1 MNPIRAFSQHPASVG
16 ESYSEHLLHATGFG
30 LRMMFGGLA
39 CLVHGVLPFLFERT
53 GSRTVTRL
61 NDCMVANRHRTLNPI
76 ASDKRLPQ

>member
-1 MNPIRAFSQHPASVG
+1 VNPLRAFSKHPATVG

-39 CLVHGVLPFLFERT
+39 CFVHGVLPFLFERT
-53 GSRTVTRL
+53 GSRTITQL
-61 NDCMVANRHRTLNPI
+61 NDCMVANRRRTLNPS

>member
-1 MNPIRAFSQHPASVG
+1 MNPIRAFSKHPATVG

-39 CLVHGVLPFLFERT
+39 CFVHGVLPFLFERT
-53 GSRTVTRL
+53 GSRTITQL
-61 NDCMVANRHRTLNPI
+61 NDCMVANRRRTLNPS

>member
-1 MNPIRAFSQHPASVG
+1 MNPIRAFSKHPATVG

-39 CLVHGVLPFLFERT
+39 CFVHGVLPFLFERT
-53 GSRTVTRL
+53 GSRTITQL
-61 NDCMVANRHRTLNPI
+61 NDCMVANRRRTLTPS

>member
-1 MNPIRAFSQHPASVG
+1 VNPIRAFSKHPATVG

-39 CLVHGVLPFLFERT
+39 CFVHGVLPFLFERT
-53 GSRTVTRL
+53 GSRTITQL
-61 NDCMVANRHRTLNPI
+61 NDCMVANRRRTLNPS